1 MGLFDG
7 FFKTLDDFLGNDQ
20 EEEKY
25 IKSQEN
31 AELTEES
38 LAPILEASEVDV
50 FEEGLPL
57 ERDRSSNRANASLVY
72 PFKESISL
80 VKEDIPVEKI
90 RLSGNNLL
98 VDLLSD
104 IKKATREVEGIS
116 SFDKGKFEDSVKR
129 RFTKTVQQVMTG
141 MGPDIKEDH
150 TKVDNV
156 DYKALNNKID
166 EAIEALS
173 KEVASGLESSI
184 EKSINKKYMFPIVGR
199 VIAAA
204 GYMCHS
210 LAKSVGLASP
220 TAAELFQEAAKTA
233 EEMQEKLGVYQTTRN
248 EKNEREGYSY
258 SLAALKDKGMMSE
271 EKLKQVVKVHDDM
284 VAIKEYDYLV
294 NQVGGKAAR
303 EVLIS
308 GAKYEPYKNTAL
320 DDVREKFELLVNE
333 LKEDKKNLQAND
345 VYLAMVELEK
355 SIFPSSIVIGNKVYA
370 GKVDEIK
377 VKDNIQ
383 NLEKSI
389 KNSGSI
395 DAKEAFNEFKSE
407 VNKVNFKKMLETNK
421 SPLVR

>member
-20 EEEKY
+20 EEEKD

-31 AELTEES
+31 VELAKES
-38 LAPILEASEVDV
+38 LVPILEASEVDV
-50 FEEGLPL
+50 FEEAFPL
-57 ERDRSSNRANASLVY
+57 ERDRSNRFYNASLVE
-72 PFKESISL
+72 PFKESIPL
-80 VKEDIPVEKI
+80 VKDNTSVEKM

-98 VDLLSD
+98 IDLLSD
-104 IKKATREVEGIS
+104 IKKATREVDGVS
-116 SFDKGKFEDSVKR
+116 SFDKGKFEASVKQ
-129 RFTKTVQQVMTG
+129 RFIKTVQQVMTG
-141 MGPDIKEDH
+141 MGSDIKEEH
-150 TKVDNV
+150 TEVDNI
-156 DYKALNNKID
+156 DYKNLNNKID
-166 EAIEALS
+166 EAAEALS

-199 VIAAA
+199 VITAV

-258 SLAALKDKGMMSE
+258 SLAALKEKGMMSE
-271 EKLKQVVKVHDDM
+271 ENLEQVVKLHDDM
-284 VAIKEYDYLV
+284 VAIKEYDYVV
-294 NQVGGKAAR
+294 NQVGGNAAR
-303 EVLIS
+303 EALIS
-308 GAKYEPYKNTAL
+308 GAKYDPYKNQAL
-320 DDVREKFELLVNE
+320 DDVREKFEILYNS
-333 LKEDKKNLQAND
+333 LKEDKKKLQENN
-345 VYLAMVELEK
+345 VYLAMAELEK
-355 SIFPSSIVIGNKVYA
+355 SLFPASIVIGNKVYE
-370 GKVDEIK
+370 GKINEIR

-383 NLEKSI
+383 NLDKAI

-407 VNKVNFKKMLETNK
+407 VNKVNFKKLLETNK